1 MSRTFR
7 HRLASSHFI
16 TYLTVFTFEGKSS
29 WVPIHLK
36 DILHASQGQ
45 VWDVLGP
52 MNHYG
57 SSTTFT
63 KNCLHFTT
71 GRSQDPWHLGKL
83 PGGSFIYPGNRPCRV
98 KPAVDAICRRV
109 TTDIRHL
116 IRAWGIR
123 WAVRFQSPRALPPI
137 RLFVGKRETRQAGR
151 SHTRD
156 SRMESPVPTQ
166 LKGICASLIS
176 PAGFTRRGDLDG

>member
-45 VWDVLGP
+45 VRDVLGP
-52 MNHYG
+52 MNHFG

-63 KNCLHFTT
+63 KTAFV
-71 GRSQDPWHLGKL
+71 SQQGVPKIHGTL
-83 PGGSFIYPGNRPCRV
+83 GSFRGAHLFALEIAAV
-98 KPAVDAICRRV
+98 K
-109 TTDIRHL
+109 
-116 IRAWGIR
+116 
-123 WAVRFQSPRALPPI
+123 
-137 RLFVGKRETRQAGR
+137 
-151 SHTRD
+151 
-156 SRMESPVPTQ
+156 
-166 LKGICASLIS
+166 
-176 PAGFTRRGDLDG
+176 